1 MNYKGYVHDH
11 SMSIQPSDRIAS
23 LETHNSEMTHY
34 ISSLETVLTAT
45 RNLYYTLERKHTALE
60 EEKKTWLAKSNTQK
74 TQLTQSRAEV
84 ERLTLEV
91 ATCDALKIEVARLKR
106 EVVRLQNRSWFP
118 NITGTTNPKS
128 VEMLLA
134 DLNEL

>member
-23 LETHNSEMTHY
+23 LETE
-34 ISSLETVLTAT
+34 IEEI
-45 RNLYYTLERKHTALE
+45 RKLYFILERKHTTLE
-60 EEKKTWLAKSNTQK
+60 NENKILVAKSNTQR

-84 ERLTLEV
+84 ARLTLEV
-91 ATCDALKIEVARLKR
+91 ATCDALKIEVARLKQ
-106 EVVRLQNRSWFP
+106 EVARLNTPWYHKF
-118 NITGTTNPKS
+118 TGTTNPKS

>member
-11 SMSIQPSDRIAS
+11 SMSIQTDENAS
-23 LETHNSEMTHY
+23 RLTHR
-34 ISSLETVLTAT
+34 ISSLETEIAYT
-45 RNLYYTLERKHTALE
+45 RKLYYTLESKHTTLE
-60 EEKKTWLAKSNTQK
+60 EEKKTWVAKSNTQR

-84 ERLTLEV
+84 ARLTLEV
-91 ATCDALKIEVARLKR
+91 ATCDALKIEVARLKQ
-106 EVVRLQNRSWFP
+106 EVARLQNRSWYS
-118 NITGTTNPKS
+118 NLAGTTNSKS